1 MKSRIILILPLLG
14 SFAFVS
20 CFPIPGDKPTRPKKQ
35 DAQATITS
43 EEQQQIEAQR
53 EMIKQRE
60 LEKEKQ
66 KEAEKLQLPD
76 GGGTSGQTTPP
87 TGGSTPPT
95 SDYPFANPVPGKTG
109 FVFSPYN
116 NKMVDVRDIPSGT
129 LVRDPTYPEADK
141 KFFRVP

>member
-1 MKSRIILILPLLG
+1 M
-14 SFAFVS
+14 VS
-20 CFPIPGDKPTRPKKQ
+20 CFPIPGDKPTQRTKPSS
-35 DAQATITS
+35 QATITS

-53 EMIKQRE
+53 EMIRERE
-60 LEKEKQ
+60 LAKQ
-66 KEAEKLQLPD
+66 QEAEKLKQPS
-76 GGGTSGQTTPP
+76 SGSTQAQTTTQKPNL
-87 TGGSTPPT
+87 PT

>member
-1 MKSRIILILPLLG
+1 MKSRFVLTLPLIG
-14 SFAFVS
+14 CFAFVS
-20 CFPIPGDKPTRPKKQ
+20 CFPIPGDKPRRKTKP
-35 DAQATITS
+35 DSQATITS

-60 LEKEKQ
+60 LDKE

-76 GGGTSGQTTPP
+76 GGGTQGQTTPP
-87 TGGSTPPT
+87 TGGATPPT